1 MNTTLRLTL
10 MTAFVLAL
18 LLGHAA
24 AQSGE
29 RDAPEGPLDFR
40 CDRMNLESKPN
51 KGVCTGN
58 IVARRDTLLVCC
70 DKFEANADD
79 KWDWQ
84 QFVCVDRV
92 RALRGDELMWSDRAH
107 FNLETGALTLTGRPR
122 LRRGPNLLRGDRIVI
137 DTKSD
142 RAQVIKPRGVL
153 DPDSALETAVSMPS
167 GELPSR
173 CPLPA
178 REDS

>member
-1 MNTTLRLTL
+1 MMALARPIT
-10 MTAFVLAL
+10 MTAL
-18 LLGHAA
+18 LLALYVGHAG
-24 AQSGE
+24 AQAPE
-29 RDAPEGPLDFR
+29 RKAPEGPLDFR

-51 KGVCTGN
+51 KGFCTGN

-70 DKFEANADD
+70 DRFEASAND

-92 RALRGDELMWSDRAH
+92 RALRGDELMWSERAH
-107 FNLETGALTLTGRPR
+107 FNLDTGALTLTGNPR

-137 DTKSD
+137 DTRTD
-142 RAQVIKPRGVL
+142 RAQVIRPRGIL
-153 DPDSALETAVSMPS
+153 DPDAEIPEAAALPS
-167 GELPSR
+167 GELPAK

-178 REDS
+178 REDP